1 MAGMGGGRYTMWVG
15 GVVFICAGLGFGGAG
30 CYRMTHLHK
39 NERAGDALVYLM
51 LPLMGIA
58 AVAGGFSMFG
68 SAREIAQGE
77 AEKKAKAKGE
87 GKEEES

>member
-58 AVAGGFSMFG
+58 AIAGGFSMFG
-68 SAREIAQGE
+68 SAREVGRDEDGE
-77 AEKKAKAKGE
+77 KGKAKAK
-87 GKEEES
+87 EEES